1 MKFRLNSFIIF
12 IFALT
17 ASVSLVSGQVSK
29 EGTPYSFTH
38 SVRND
43 FEVVTMPDEVDVDI
57 LLLEDELAGKDV
69 PLRFGYPFFV
79 EYDMENSGSWETT
92 EDGGK
97 LWRLAIISHGAY
109 SINIVYDDFWLP
121 SGGEFYVYNADQSR
135 VIGAFTD
142 LNNKETGVFATAPV
156 AGDQIILE

>member
-57 LLLEDELAGKDV
+57 LLIEDELAEKDV

-79 EYDMENSGSWETT
+79 WENTK
-92 EDGGK
+92 DLK
-97 LWRLAIISHGAY
+97 LII
-109 SINIVYDDFWLP
+109 
-121 SGGEFYVYNADQSR
+121 
-135 VIGAFTD
+135 
-142 LNNKETGVFATAPV
+142 
-156 AGDQIILE
+156 